1 MTSAGPPQ
9 GRQPPS
15 SRDRAQREGAT
26 RTARFIA
33 RAVLIDLDGT
43 LVDSLPDIA
52 CATNSMREEFGLS
65 PLAARQIASYVGK
78 GVDVLVH
85 RALTETM
92 DDQAPPDVFERGK
105 RSFNR
110 RYSEV
115 NGNESHTYPG
125 VQQALEELRGKAI
138 PLACVTNK
146 PRSFTL
152 QLLERTNLKAAFS
165 AIVSG
170 DDTEEKK
177 PHAAPMLRAC
187 QLLGVAASDATVIGD
202 SENDALAARAAGCR
216 VIIVETGYNEGKS
229 LADLDADAIV
239 PTLLHAARV
248 IEPRSL

>member
-1 MTSAGPPQ
+1 MTS
-9 GRQPPS
+9 
-15 SRDRAQREGAT
+15 
-26 RTARFIA
+26 RFRA

-52 CATNSMREEFGLS
+52 CAANSMRAELKLS
-65 PLAARQIASYVGK
+65 PLAVKQIASYVGK

-92 DDQAPPDVFERGK
+92 NDQAPLDDFERGRK
-105 RSFNR
+105 VFNR
-110 RYSEV
+110 CYSEV
-115 NGNESHTYPG
+115 NGNESNVYPG
-125 VQQALEELRGKAI
+125 VREALEDLRCKAI

-146 PRSFTL
+146 PRSFTM

-170 DDTEEKK
+170 DDTEERK

-187 QLLGVAASDATVIGD
+187 QLLRVAAADAIVIGD

-229 LADLDADAIV
+229 FADLDADAIV
-239 PTLLHAARV
+239 PTLLHAARL
-248 IEPRSL
+248 IEPLLL